1 MRAWLA
7 VAVAVLVSGLTSV
20 AAGAQ
25 GVADLFGKVATS
37 VVVVRAETADGV
49 VGEVG
54 SGVVV
59 SSDGRIMTAAHVIQD
74 APAITVQ
81 FLGGKTV
88 AARVLAS
95 EQAADLALLKLEQVP
110 PGLEAAKLANSDTV
124 RVGEQVVVVGAP
136 YGLGH
141 ALSVGW
147 ISARWAP
154 GTVYRAIPLA
164 EFFQTD
170 ASINTGNSGGPLF
183 NLGGEVVGIVSHV
196 ISKGGGS
203 EGLGFVVTMNTA
215 KQMLLEKRS
224 IWSGMDGQ
232 LLSDDLADVFNLPP
246 KTGGFL
252 VKSVAKGSTAD
263 QMGIRGGR
271 KNATVDGQP
280 LVVGGDIILNVQG
293 MAIASAADLAKIRE
307 RTSRLDA
314 AAPVNVTVLRAG
326 RQLKLTG
333 KMP

>member
-1 MRAWLA
+1 MRLLLA
-7 VAVAVLVSGLTSV
+7 VALAGLVSGAASAV
-20 AAGAQ
+20 ASAQ
-25 GVADLFGKVATS
+25 GVADLFGRVAS
-37 VVVVRAETADGV
+37 MVVVVQAETEDGA

-59 SSDGRIMTAAHVIQD
+59 SRDGRIMTAAHVIQG
-74 APAITVQ
+74 AAVVKVQ

-95 EQAADLALLKLEQVP
+95 EQAADLGLLQLESVP
-110 PGLEAAKLANSDTV
+110 PGLEAATLANSDTV

-183 NLGGEVVGIVSHV
+183 NLSGEVVGIVSHV

-215 KQMLLEKRS
+215 KQLLLEKRS
-224 IWSGMDGQ
+224 IWSGVEGQ
-232 LLSDDLADVFNLPP
+232 LLSDELADVFNLPP

-252 VKSVAKGSTAD
+252 VKSVAKGSAAD
-263 QMGIRGGR
+263 RMGIRGGR
-271 KNATVDGQP
+271 KTATIDGQP
-280 LVVGGDIILNVQG
+280 LVVGGDIILSVQG
-293 MAIASAADLAKIRE
+293 LAIATAADLAKIRE
-307 RTSRLDA
+307 RTSRLAA
-314 AAPVNVTVLRAG
+314 AAPVRVTVLRAG
-326 RQLKLTG
+326 RQLTLTG
-333 KMP
+333 QMP

>member
-1 MRAWLA
+1 MRALLA
-7 VAVAVLVSGLTSV
+7 VALLGLVSGATSAV
-20 AAGAQ
+20 ATAQ
-25 GVADLFGKVATS
+25 GVADLFGKVATT

-74 APAITVQ
+74 AGAIKVQ

-95 EQAADLALLKLEQVP
+95 EQAADLALLQLDPVP
-110 PGLEAAKLANSDTV
+110 PDLKAATLANSDTV

-164 EFFQTD
+164 
-170 ASINTGNSGGPLF
+170 
-183 NLGGEVVGIVSHV
+183 
-196 ISKGGGS
+196 
-203 EGLGFVVTMNTA
+203 
-215 KQMLLEKRS
+215 
-224 IWSGMDGQ
+224 
-232 LLSDDLADVFNLPP
+232 
-246 KTGGFL
+246 
-252 VKSVAKGSTAD
+252 
-263 QMGIRGGR
+263 
-271 KNATVDGQP
+271 
-280 LVVGGDIILNVQG
+280 
-293 MAIASAADLAKIRE
+293 
-307 RTSRLDA
+307 
-314 AAPVNVTVLRAG
+314 
-326 RQLKLTG
+326 
-333 KMP
+333 